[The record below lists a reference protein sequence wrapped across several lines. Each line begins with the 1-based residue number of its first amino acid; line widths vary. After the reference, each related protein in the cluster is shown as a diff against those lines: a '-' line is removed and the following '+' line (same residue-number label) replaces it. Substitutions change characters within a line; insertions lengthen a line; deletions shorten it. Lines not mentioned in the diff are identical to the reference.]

1 MIRNIIV
8 ISLFIGSF
16 FLILTNQ
23 WGFGLPGLLIS
34 AVLSKFITGHYWF
47 GFDAI
52 FGGEA
57 EKNKGSSE
65 D

>member
-1 MIRNIIV
+1 MIKNIIV

-16 FLILTNQ
+16 YLILTNQ
-23 WGFGLPGLLIS
+23 WGIGLPILLVS
-34 AVLSKFITGHYWF
+34 GVLSKFITGHYWF

-52 FGGEA
+52 FGDGS
-57 EKNKGSSE
+57 EKNKDSSG

>member
-1 MIRNIIV
+1 VIKNIIV

-16 FLILTNQ
+16 YLILTNQ
-23 WGFGLPGLLIS
+23 WGIGLPILLVS
-34 AVLSKFITGHYWF
+34 AALSKYLTGHYWF

-52 FGGEA
+52 FGDASE
-57 EKNKGSSE
+57 ENNDSSR

>member
-1 MIRNIIV
+1 MIKNIIV

-16 FLILTNQ
+16 YLILTNQ
-23 WGFGLPGLLIS
+23 WGIGLPVLLVS

-47 GFDAI
+47 GFDVILARDS
-52 FGGEA
+52 
-57 EKNKGSSE
+57 EKNKASSG